1 MTGAVEAQASQTQ
14 FSGVHAALTG
24 LAADDHLQYALLAG
38 RALGQTL
45 IGGTAPGETLAL
57 RGSADADTGR
67 ITALSGIDS
76 AYDWSTQAGA
86 AMFRWAA
93 TIPASGGIITAGFD
107 IQNDITVTGA
117 TFILSALDDHS
128 ILNWT
133 VSPGFA
139 VTTLFFARPT
149 YRGLNAGIPPA
160 QCFLFAAQAAYDIQ
174 GAGNVTVT
182 NYKGFSF
189 SPILRVRNA
198 GDDLTITA
206 ITGLTVGPLW
216 NTNNATAVADFGT
229 IRGVHCLN
237 PSAVLFGQS
246 LGTET
251 MANYIGLDMNSITLA
266 VTGVRAAVRS
276 NLVANAANF
285 FLQNTGGA
293 ESDFGDGDIHLNDNT
308 YVKFGAT
315 IALADLWMAWNTA
328 QSALVFTTF
337 AGVGGNPLFL
347 RPTAQDEW
355 VFQHN
360 NNGTQ
365 DVGIGFNVNAISFG
379 VTLPTPNSNNWF
391 VQFAGP
397 NLRQVQIGGEY
408 SDVLWTAS
416 GSIDV
421 NGLAVSD
428 LQAFKINSPAV
439 ILNGGTIDD
448 ISNLFVQAMPSFGA
462 TRTQALRVL
471 GRSRLDGH
479 INQGSQAPAQITA
492 NQNNYQLAANN
503 GQRGVALLDSDD
515 NYNITGID
523 SAFGFAQDGDLIKLV
538 NIGAF
543 NLTLTH
549 EDTGSLAANRFL
561 RANALDFVLAPGDT
575 VEIWKDDTAT
585 DRWRILETISTGAG
599 LLSGPWA
606 FSTTTGAADPGAGR
620 LRYDNATPASVTN
633 IYIDQLTDNGGDAQN
648 ILAALANGDQLYI
661 QDQRDAAN
669 FLVFDITSV
678 TDNTGWFTIAGT
690 VNASGGLP
698 ANNRVLTVSARFA

>member
-45 IGGTAPGETLAL
+45 NGGTAAGETLEL
-57 RGSADADTGR
+57 RGSAHADTGR
-67 ITALSGIDS
+67 ITAGSGIDS
-76 AYDWSTQAGA
+76 SFDWSTQSGA
-86 AMFRWAA
+86 AMLRWAA
-93 TIPASGGIITAGFD
+93 TIPASGGIITAGID
-107 IQNDITVTGA
+107 IVNTITVTGS

-128 ILNWT
+128 TLNWA
-133 VSPGFA
+133 VAPGFA

-149 YRGLNAGIPPA
+149 YRGLNAGIAPA
-160 QCFLFAAQAAYDIQ
+160 QCFLYAAQAAYDIQ
-174 GAGNVTVT
+174 GAGNITVT
-182 NYKGFSF
+182 NYRGFSF
-189 SPILRVRNA
+189 APILRVRNA
-198 GDDLTITA
+198 GDDLSINNVN
-206 ITGLTVGPLW
+206 GLTVGPLW

-229 IRGVHCLN
+229 IRGVHMLN
-237 PSAVLFGQS
+237 PAAVLFGQS

-251 MANYIGLDMNSITLA
+251 CANYIGLDVNSITLA
-266 VTGVRAAVRS
+266 TTGVRAAVRS
-276 NLVANAANF
+276 ALVNNVANY
-285 FLQNTGGA
+285 FLQNLGGA
-293 ESDFGDGDIHLNDNT
+293 DSDFGAGDIHVNDNT
-308 YVKFGAT
+308 YVKFGGAIT
-315 IALADLWMAWNTA
+315 DGDLWLGWNTSQA
-328 QSALVFTTF
+328 ALLFSTF
-337 AGVGGNPLFL
+337 AGVGANPLYL
-347 RPTAQDEW
+347 RPTSNDEW

-360 NNGTQ
+360 NGGTQ
-365 DVGIGFNVNAISFG
+365 DIGIGFNVNAVTFG

-397 NLRQVQIGGEY
+397 NNRQVQIGGEY

-421 NGLAVSD
+421 NGQTVSD

-448 ISNLFVQAMPSFGA
+448 ISNLFVQSMPSFGA

-471 GRSRLDGH
+471 GRGRIDGH
-479 INQGSQAPAQITA
+479 INQGSNAPAQITA
-492 NQNNYQLAANN
+492 SQNNYQLAANN
-503 GQRGVALLDSDD
+503 NQRGVALLDSDD

-523 SAFGFAQDGDLIKLV
+523 SSFGFGQGGDLIKLV
-538 NIGAF
+538 NVGSF

-549 EDTGSLAANRFL
+549 EDGASLAANRFL

-606 FSTTTGAADPGAGR
+606 FSTSTGAADPGNGR

-633 IYIDQLTDNGGDAQN
+633 LYIDQLTDNGGDAQN
-648 ILAALANGDQLYI
+648 ILSALANGDQLYI
-661 QDQRDAAN
+661 QDQRDATN